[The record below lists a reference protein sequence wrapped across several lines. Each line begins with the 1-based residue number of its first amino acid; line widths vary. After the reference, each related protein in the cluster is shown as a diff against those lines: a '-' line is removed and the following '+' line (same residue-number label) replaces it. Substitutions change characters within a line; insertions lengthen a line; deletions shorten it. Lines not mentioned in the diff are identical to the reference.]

1 MIPVMTKK
9 IPKKKT
15 RKVTDGPIK
24 NKERTKQKL
33 IQAVGQIFEKEGYAG
48 LNTVKIARASKVD
61 RKLIYLYFGSLE
73 NLIERY
79 FMERDF
85 WIPPYN
91 EYISKLL
98 IQNQPLTRENILTIL
113 KGQLENMMTNKIFQ
127 KTILW
132 EISEKNKLTRA
143 ISDERENVGEQLFKL
158 TEGHSNTDLRAILA
172 LQIAGIYYLA
182 LHAKINGS
190 TFCGIDINQP
200 EGKKRIEKALAQILA
215 DTYDAEK

>member
-73 NLIERY
+73 NLIEHY

-113 KGQLENMMTNKIFQ
+113 KGQLENMMINKIFQ

-158 TEGHSNTDLRAILA
+158 TKGHSNTDLRAILA

-182 LHAKINGS
+182 LHAKMNGS

-215 DTYDAEK
+215 DTYTTEK